1 MSMYL
6 RLLGIAAVMSG
17 FGLSEALPAGDV
29 WKGSWKFE
37 IDRQAS
43 GLRAAADD
51 LGRRQKLRATADQR
65 AALAGALP
73 ENLLTCRRDRAV
85 LRRGISLCP
94 SAASRRSRLGH
105 FLGCCWFWRSDHAG
119 PKLSTHSAL
128 KPNLAQVRVLLAHS
142 FIVSCARPF
151 KTFFSPY
158 PIVSSRRHRALPSLG
173 PPQQQKIGVPKDT
186 DMISIRQN
194 LAQDNLRFLPF
205 WAIALLHKP

>member
-1 MSMYL
+1 MSMHL

-73 ENLLTCRRDRAV
+73 ENLLTRRRDRAV
-85 LRRGISLCP
+85 LRR
-94 SAASRRSRLGH
+94 AS
-105 FLGCCWFWRSDHAG
+105 
-119 PKLSTHSAL
+119 
-128 KPNLAQVRVLLAHS
+128 
-142 FIVSCARPF
+142 
-151 KTFFSPY
+151 
-158 PIVSSRRHRALPSLG
+158 PSLA
-173 PPQQQKIGVPKDT
+173 PAAAW
-186 DMISIRQN
+186 S
-194 LAQDNLRFLPF
+194 A
-205 WAIALLHKP
+205 

>member
-17 FGLSEALPAGDV
+17 LGLSEALPAGDV

-85 LRRGISLCP
+85 LRR
-94 SAASRRSRLGH
+94 AS
-105 FLGCCWFWRSDHAG
+105 
-119 PKLSTHSAL
+119 
-128 KPNLAQVRVLLAHS
+128 
-142 FIVSCARPF
+142 
-151 KTFFSPY
+151 
-158 PIVSSRRHRALPSLG
+158 PSLA
-173 PPQQQKIGVPKDT
+173 PAVAW
-186 DMISIRQN
+186 S
-194 LAQDNLRFLPF
+194 A
-205 WAIALLHKP
+205 